1 MLLQFEYFY
10 GSEADDFTFY
20 RIPKKIITS
29 PYFKD
34 VSYGAKMLY
43 GLLFDRVGLSIM
55 NSWFDEENRAYII
68 FSIQEIMDSMY
79 CSKPTA
85 IKFMSELED
94 VGLIEKQKRGRGL
107 TDYIYVKK
115 VVDSEKVVKNV
126 DHKELKDFT
135 SKGQEGEP
143 HEVKDFNPNNTNI
156 NNNYFNDTYT
166 IPPPK
171 SREDYEEIIK
181 ENIEY
186 DILKLDFKGEWLDNI
201 TELMLDVL
209 CSDSKTVRVNQTNMP
224 IAQVRKRYLQI
235 NDMHIRY
242 LDDFV
247 RQNDYEIHNFRNFYI
262 SAIYNAPIM
271 MDSFYEEW
279 VKEDMKR
286 GAI

>member
-1 MLLQFEYFY
+1 
-10 GSEADDFTFY
+10 
-20 RIPKKIITS
+20 
-29 PYFKD
+29 
-34 VSYGAKMLY
+34 MLY

-68 FSIQEIMDSMY
+68 FSIQEIMDMMY

-126 DHKELKDFT
+126 DHKELKEFT
-135 SKGQEGEP
+135 SEGQETELQ
-143 HEVKDFNPNNTNI
+143 EVKDFNPNNTNI
-156 NNNYFNDTYT
+156 NNNYFNDIYT
-166 IPPPK
+166 NPPPK

-181 ENIEY
+181 ENVEY

-201 TELMLDVL
+201 IELMLDVL
-209 CSDSKTVRVNQTNMP
+209 CSDSKTIRVNQTNMP
-224 IAQVRKRYLQI
+224 IEQVRKRYLQI

-247 RQNDYEIHNFRNFYI
+247 RKNDYEIHNFRNFYI

-271 MDSFYEEW
+271 IDSFYEEW